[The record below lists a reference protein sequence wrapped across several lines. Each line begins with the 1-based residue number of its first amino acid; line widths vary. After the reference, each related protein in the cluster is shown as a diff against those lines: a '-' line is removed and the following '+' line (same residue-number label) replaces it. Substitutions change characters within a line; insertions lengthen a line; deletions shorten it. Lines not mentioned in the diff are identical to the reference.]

1 MEYKL
6 LIFHFFKRLVSE
18 MSVLTISFCLLS
30 GPFIPLFTAN
40 ILIMWLKRYF
50 FLVLFVLLLNLHH
63 LLSFVDL

>member
-30 GPFIPLFTAN
+30 GPFILLFTAN
-40 ILIMWLKRYF
+40 ILIIWLKLYF
-50 FLVLFVLLLNLHH
+50 FLVLIVLLLSLHH
-63 LLSFVDL
+63 FQPFVDL

>member
-30 GPFIPLFTAN
+30 GPFILLLTAY
-40 ILIMWLKRYF
+40 ILIIWLKLYF
-50 FLVLFVLLLNLHH
+50 FLVLVVLLLNVHH
-63 LLSFVDL
+63 LLPFVDL

>member
-30 GPFIPLFTAN
+30 GPFILLFTA
-40 ILIMWLKRYF
+40 LIIWLKKYF
-50 FLVLFVLLLNLHH
+50 FLVLVVLLLNLHH
-63 LLSFVDL
+63 LLPFVDL

>member
-18 MSVLTISFCLLS
+18 MSVLAISFYLLS

-40 ILIMWLKRYF
+40 ILNIWLKRYF

-63 LLSFVDL
+63 LLPFVDL

>member
-30 GPFIPLFTAN
+30 GPFILLFTAN
-40 ILIMWLKRYF
+40 ILIIWLKLYF
-50 FLVLFVLLLNLHH
+50 FLVLVVLLLNVHH
-63 LLSFVDL
+63 LLPFINL

>member
-30 GPFIPLFTAN
+30 GPFILLLTAT
-40 ILIMWLKRYF
+40 ILIIWLK
-50 FLVLFVLLLNLHH
+50 
-63 LLSFVDL
+63 